1 MGRRW
6 LRGLGPGELG
16 RRTWRKS
23 TEDNV
28 FGTAAELAY
37 CFLLSMFPML
47 IFLASLV
54 GFLPGLRET
63 LLAGLATAMP
73 ADAMKIV
80 EEALAD
86 VVGKRS
92 PGILWLGAFG
102 GLWAASNGVVALIRA
117 LNVAYEVKERRPY
130 RKVWLIAI
138 VLTISLSVFFVAG
151 AVLIMFGDLL
161 GVAISRFLGLGSS
174 MIFLWGLVDYLIG
187 LALLLIGLEGVYYFG
202 PDTNRNWQWITPGAV
217 CAVIAAVVGSLLFSL
232 YLRFAP
238 SHAVTYGSLGAVI
251 VLMLWLYFIS
261 LAVLIG
267 GEINGAIEKA
277 AGNNPH
283 TPRSPSVVRSELP
296 CYDRVSGR

>member
-1 MGRRW
+1 MVRRW
-6 LRGLGPGELG
+6 LRGLGPGQLG
-16 RRTWRKS
+16 TRTWRKS

-37 CFLLSMFPML
+37 CFLLSLFPML
-47 IFLASLV
+47 IFMASLV

-86 VVGKRS
+86 VVGKRN

-102 GLWAASNGVVALIRA
+102 GLWAASNGVVALIRS

-130 RKVWLIAI
+130 WKVWLIAI
-138 VLTISLSVFFVAG
+138 GLTLSLSVFFVAG

-161 GVAISRFLGLGSS
+161 SLAISRFLGLGSS

-251 VLMLWLYFIS
+251 VLMLWLYFMS

-277 AGNNPH
+277 ARSNPH
-283 TPRSPSVVRSELP
+283 TPGSPSVVRSELP